1 MYRFRLYSLGCFA
14 IIGLSALLGS
24 CGVKK
29 AQQAPIPPPIVVDV
43 PPAVPSAVPKPDT
56 KPKPDPVPTPP
67 TSPKPQP
74 HSLPPPINLP
84 KEEPHVITTD
94 KQTDIALMLPIMAH
108 QYREGMNT
116 DSLSDKSKMALEFYQ
131 GFLCGLDHLR
141 MQGIDLPVQVFDTE
155 NNPAKVSRLLADSL
169 TMQHIDLIIGPINN
183 SELKE
188 TAAYAKRQKIYNI
201 SPFSPATQNTKEN
214 PYYII
219 ASPPIE
225 THCSAIYDY
234 IQRSYAAKRI
244 ITVAGKRSNE
254 QSLAALFSQRAA
266 TKPESSMQVLPLS
279 YKTGITSAAD
289 LSTQMNPYE
298 RNIFI
303 ITDFADEAL
312 IVDLTNKLNSLRNR
326 YDISIFGMPNWI
338 DLPNLPLDELANLD
352 FHYTTP
358 FFDTRSPEIERFR
371 QDFYGKYRHYPTETA
386 ARAYDIITYFGA
398 MQYQYGRQAG
408 GKLSDKN
415 GLFGNFK
422 FRPVAGNTNKAIT
435 EYIENK
441 YINIIRFRSDYVLEK
456 VN

>member
-43 PPAVPSAVPKPDT
+43 PPAI
-56 KPKPDPVPTPP
+56 PKPDPTPP
-67 TSPKPQP
+67 EPTTRPKPDP
-74 HSLPPPINLP
+74 RPLPPPANPP
-84 KEEPHVITTD
+84 KKEPPVAVPPAPTIAD
-94 KQTDIALMLPIMAH
+94 KQTDIALMLPIMAQ
-108 QYREGMNT
+108 QYHEGMNT

-169 TMQHIDLIIGPINN
+169 TMRHIDLIIGPINN

-188 TAAYAKRQKIYNI
+188 TAAYAKRQKIYNV
-201 SPFSPATQNTKEN
+201 SPLSPATQNTKEN

-219 ASPPIE
+219 ASPPVE

-234 IQRSYAAKRI
+234 IQHSYAAKRI
-244 ITVAGKRSNE
+244 ITVAGKRNNE

-266 TKPESSMQVLPLS
+266 AKPESTMQVLPLS
-279 YKTGITSAAD
+279 YKTGITSEAD
-289 LSTQMNPYE
+289 ISAQMNLYE
-298 RNIFI
+298 RNIFV

-338 DLPNLPLDELANLD
+338 DLPNLPLGELANLD

-371 QDFYGKYRHYPTETA
+371 QTFYAKYRHYPTETA

-398 MQYQYGRQAG
+398 MQDQYGRQAG
-408 GKLSDKN
+408 GKLSDKG

-422 FRPVAGNTNKAIT
+422 FRPVAGKTNKAIT

>member
-43 PPAVPSAVPKPDT
+43 PPAI
-56 KPKPDPVPTPP
+56 PKPDPTPP
-67 TSPKPQP
+67 EPTTRPKPDP
-74 HSLPPPINLP
+74 RPLPPPANPP
-84 KEEPHVITTD
+84 KKEPPVAVPPAPTIAD
-94 KQTDIALMLPIMAH
+94 KQTDIALMLPIMAQ
-108 QYREGMNT
+108 QYHEGMNT
-116 DSLSDKSKMALEFYQ
+116 DSLSEKSKMALEFYQ

-169 TMQHIDLIIGPINN
+169 TMRHIDLIIGPINN

-188 TAAYAKRQKIYNI
+188 TAAYAKRQKIYNV
-201 SPFSPATQNTKEN
+201 SPLSPATQNTKEN

-234 IQRSYAAKRI
+234 IQHSYAAKRI
-244 ITVAGKRSNE
+244 ITVAGKRNNE

-266 TKPESSMQVLPLS
+266 AKPENTMQVLPLS
-279 YKTGITSAAD
+279 YKTGITSEAD
-289 LSTQMNPYE
+289 ISAQMNLYE
-298 RNIFI
+298 RNIFV

-371 QDFYGKYRHYPTETA
+371 QTFYAKYRHYPTETA

-398 MQYQYGRQAG
+398 MQDQYGRQAG
-408 GKLSDKN
+408 GKLSDKG
-415 GLFGNFK
+415 GLFSNFK
-422 FRPVAGNTNKAIT
+422 FRPVAGKTNKAIT